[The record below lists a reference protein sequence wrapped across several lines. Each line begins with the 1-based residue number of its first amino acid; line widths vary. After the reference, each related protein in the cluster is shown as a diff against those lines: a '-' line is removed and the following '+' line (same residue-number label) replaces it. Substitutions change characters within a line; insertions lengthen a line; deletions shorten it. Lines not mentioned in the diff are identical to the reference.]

1 MALFMNRIST
11 HVLDTTQG
19 KPAKDVLV
27 RLERQ
32 ESPGEWCLLSS
43 SRTDGDGR
51 CPQLL
56 AENETLHAGTYR
68 LAFDTGS
75 YYLVQKIQGLYP
87 VVEITFQVRDGE
99 SHFHIPLLLS
109 PHGYTT
115 YRGS

>member
-11 HVLDTTQG
+11 HVLDTALG
-19 KPAKDVLV
+19 KPAKDVPV
-27 RLERQ
+27 RLDRQ
-32 ESPGEWCLLSS
+32 DPAGEWHVVAS

-51 CPQLL
+51 CAQLL
-56 AENETLHAGTYR
+56 PESDALRAGIYR
-68 LAFDTGS
+68 LAFDTAS
-75 YYLVQKIQGLYP
+75 YQVAQNIHGLYP
-87 VVEITFQVRDGE
+87 VVEITFRVRDGE